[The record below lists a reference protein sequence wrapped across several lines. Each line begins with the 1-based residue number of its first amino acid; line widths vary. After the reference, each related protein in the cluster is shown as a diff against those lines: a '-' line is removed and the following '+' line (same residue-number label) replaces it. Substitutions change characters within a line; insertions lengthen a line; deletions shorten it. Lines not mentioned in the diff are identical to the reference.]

1 MREFSPLV
9 PGKVSLYLCGA
20 TVQAPPHIGHIRSG
34 VNFDILVR
42 WLKAS
47 GYQVTFCRNVTDID
61 DKIIRVAAAED
72 VPWWAVAQRNERAF
86 SRAYDV
92 LGCLPPEVEPRAT
105 GHVPQMITL
114 MRRLIDGGHAY
125 AAGGDVYF
133 DVTSFPQYG
142 ALSGQRLDHMRPAE
156 DTETAD
162 AKRDPRDFTLWKGAK
177 PGEPSWETPWGPG
190 RPGWHLECS
199 AMATAYLGPTFDIHG
214 GGLDLVFPHH
224 ENEVAQSHAAGDG
237 FAQYWMH
244 NGLVGVAGEKMSKSL
259 GNSLLVD
266 AMVTQVRPV
275 ELRYY
280 LGQAHYRSSIEYSP
294 AALDEAVTAYR
305 RIEGFVTRAAELTE
319 PESSVQV
326 SEGWAEDAA
335 FMETATR
342 ETAEAFAAAL
352 DDDLGVPQALAVV
365 HAAVREGNNALAAG
379 DTVGATTALREV
391 RAMLGVLGL
400 DPLAGPWAGG
410 GADHDLREVVDA
422 LVTVALDQRQAARD
436 RKDYAGGRRD
446 QGPIASRRGG
456 HRGHAAGAEMWRSSD
471 EPCLGPLA
479 GQPRSGV
486 PPRWPDRPCCR
497 AGLRGRAA
505 GRRPQ
510 DRPRCQAGPRC
521 QVAR

>member
-1 MREFSPLV
+1 MTLRLYDTATRTVREFSPLV

-34 VNFDILVR
+34 VVFDILVR

-61 DKIIRVAAAED
+61 DKIIRVAAQENE
-72 VPWWAVAQRNERAF
+72 PWWAVAQRNERAF

-114 MRRLIDGGHAY
+114 MQRLIDSGHAY

-133 DVTSFPQYG
+133 DVKSFPEYG

-162 AKRDPRDFTLWKGAK
+162 AKHDPRDFTLWKGAK
-177 PGEPSWETPWGPG
+177 PGEPFWETPWGPG

-199 AMATAYLGPTFDIHG
+199 AMATAYLGSTFDIHG

-237 FAQYWMH
+237 FARYWVH
-244 NGLVGVAGEKMSKSL
+244 NGLVGLAGEKMSKSL

-280 LGQAHYRSSIEYSP
+280 LGQAHYRSGIEYSP

-305 RIEGFVTRAAELTE
+305 RIEGFVTRAAELAGTPQQARDE
-319 PESSVQV
+319 QAVAPDATRAGVP
-326 SEGWAEDAA
+326 AA
-335 FMETATR
+335 FAD
-342 ETAEAFAAAL
+342 AL
-352 DDDLGVPQALAVV
+352 DDDLGVPQALAVAHEV
-365 HAAVREGNNALAAG
+365 MKEGNNALASG
-379 DTVGATTALREV
+379 DKEAVAASLATV
-391 RAMLGVLGL
+391 RAMLGVLGV
-400 DPLAGPWAGG
+400 DPLSPPWAGG
-410 GADHDLREVVDA
+410 GDSDLRDVVDA
-422 LVTVALDQRQAARD
+422 LVEVALDQRQAARG
-436 RKDYAGGRRD
+436 RKDWEAADAIRESLEAAGVFIED
-446 QGPIASRRGG
+446 TPQGPRVEIKR
-456 HRGHAAGAEMWRSSD
+456 
-471 EPCLGPLA
+471 
-479 GQPRSGV
+479 
-486 PPRWPDRPCCR
+486 
-497 AGLRGRAA
+497 
-505 GRRPQ
+505 
-510 DRPRCQAGPRC
+510 
-521 QVAR
+521 

>member
-1 MREFSPLV
+1 MRFAGWDYESAGGAGDGSLGGVTLRLHDTATRTVREFSPLV
-9 PGKVSLYLCGA
+9 PGKVTLYLCGA

-61 DKIIRVAAAED
+61 DKIIRVAAQEN

-92 LGCLPPEVEPRAT
+92 LGCLPPDVEPRAT

-114 MRRLIDGGHAY
+114 MRRLIDSGHAY
-125 AAGGDVYF
+125 ASGGDVYF

-162 AKRDPRDFTLWKGAK
+162 DKRDPRDFTLWKRAK

-199 AMATAYLGPTFDIHG
+199 AMATMYLGPTFDIHG

-237 FAQYWMH
+237 FARYWMH

-280 LGQAHYRSSIEYSP
+280 LGQAHYRSHIEYSP
-294 AALDEAVTAYR
+294 AALEEAVTAYR
-305 RIEGFVTRAAELTE
+305 RIEGFVTRAAELTAGHPAGEGQAPE
-319 PESSVQV
+319 PL
-326 SEGWAEDAA
+326 GTNWIP
-335 FMETATR
+335 ATF
-342 ETAEAFAAAL
+342 TAAL
-352 DDDLGVPQALAVV
+352 DDDLGVPQALAVI
-365 HAAVREGNNALAAG
+365 HDWVRDGNNALASA
-379 DTVGATTALREV
+379 DAEVAWQSLQTV

-400 DPLAGPWAGG
+400 DPLASPRAGG

-422 LVTVALDQRQAARD
+422 LATVALDQRQAARD
-436 RKDYAGGRRD
+436 RKDWQAADAIRD
-446 QGPIASRRGG
+446 QLE
-456 HRGHAAGAEMWRSSD
+456 AAGVFIED
-471 EPCLGPLA
+471 TPQG
-479 GQPRSGV
+479 
-486 PPRWPDRPCCR
+486 PRWEIKR
-497 AGLRGRAA
+497 
-505 GRRPQ
+505 
-510 DRPRCQAGPRC
+510 
-521 QVAR
+521 

>member
-1 MREFSPLV
+1 VASWRDGGGGSLGGVTLRLHDTATRTVREFSPLV
-9 PGKVSLYLCGA
+9 PGRVSLYLCGA

-34 VNFDILVR
+34 VSFDILVR
-42 WLKAS
+42 WLKVS

-61 DKIIRVAAAED
+61 DKIIRVAALEG

-92 LGCLPPEVEPRAT
+92 LGCLPPDVEPRAT
-105 GHVPQMITL
+105 GHVPQMVTL
-114 MRRLIDGGHAY
+114 MQRLIDSGHAY

-133 DVTSFPQYG
+133 DVKSFPEYG

-156 DTETAD
+156 DTEIAD

-199 AMATAYLGPTFDIHG
+199 AMATAYLGPIFDIHG

-237 FAQYWMH
+237 FARYWVH

-280 LGQAHYRSSIEYSP
+280 LGQAHYRSSIEYSRS
-294 AALDEAVTAYR
+294 ALDEAVTAYR
-305 RIEGFVTRAAELTE
+305 RVEGFVTRAFELTE
-319 PESSVQV
+319 RDPAKERR
-326 SEGWAEDAA
+326 EAEPADTALMALPAA
-335 FMETATR
+335 FK
-342 ETAEAFAAAL
+342 AAL
-352 DDDLGVPQALAVV
+352 DDDLAVPQALAVV
-365 HAAVREGNNALAAG
+365 HDRVREGNNALASG
-379 DTVGATTALREV
+379 DDPLAVWEALYTV

-400 DPLAGPWAGG
+400 DPLSSQWAGG
-410 GADHDLREVVDA
+410 DGDLRGVVDA
-422 LVTVALDQRQAARD
+422 LVMVALDQRQAARD
-436 RKDYAGGRRD
+436 RKDYDAADEIRDSLNAAGVLID
-446 QGPIASRRGG
+446 DTPQGP
-456 HRGHAAGAEMWRSSD
+456 
-471 EPCLGPLA
+471 
-479 GQPRSGV
+479 
-486 PPRWPDRPCCR
+486 RWEIKR
-497 AGLRGRAA
+497 
-505 GRRPQ
+505 
-510 DRPRCQAGPRC
+510 
-521 QVAR
+521 